1 MPGES
6 LFSATDATDAISAI
20 CAISETCKFS
30 QMFLFLV

>member
-20 CAISETCKFS
+20 SETCKFS